1 MSKLLN
7 HVLLVAAVAASVGCG
22 TRGIADT
29 PFEEITLSDRVEA
42 QLRAEEA
49 LADAQIDAQTN
60 DGVVMLV
67 GEVTSVE
74 DALLAERIAQATPGV
89 IQVLN
94 EIELGD
100 GDYDAPIPDEPV
112 SQQEDSAESMMD
124 PSW

>member
-1 MSKLLN
+1 MYRLVTHALL
-7 HVLLVAAVAASVGCG
+7 LATVAIGLGCG

-29 PFEEITLSDRVEA
+29 PLEEIALSDRVEA
-42 QLRAEEA
+42 NLRAEEA
-49 LADAQIDAQTN
+49 LADAQIDAKTE

-74 DALLAERIAQATPGV
+74 DAFLAERIAENTPGV
-89 IQVLN
+89 LQVLN

-100 GDYDAPIPDEPV
+100 GNYDAPLPEEPV
-112 SQQEDSAESMMD
+112 SRQEDSAESMMD